1 MKLTKVALGLA
12 TLAALFFAGC
22 SSSSVMTEE
31 ELGLRKTNLYTE
43 KGTVGDKTMYGKTS
57 AGQSKLI
64 ERAFE
69 NAPPM
74 IPHDVT
80 GMLPITTDNNSCVGC
95 HDPASISYS
104 KATPYPKSH
113 MMDFRSQMNLNRL
126 SEQRFNC
133 SQCHAPQS
141 TGQLVENEFEADF
154 RKSGDKESSNLI
166 KNLNEGVK

>member
-12 TLAALFFAGC
+12 TVAALFFVGC
-22 SSSSVMTEE
+22 SSSNVQTEE

-43 KGTVGDKTMYGKTS
+43 GKETTGDKTMYGTVP
-57 AGQSKLI
+57 AGESKLI
-64 ERAFE
+64 ARSFE

-113 MMDFRSQMNLNRL
+113 MMDFRSQMNLGRL

-141 TGQLVENEFEADF
+141 TGELVKNEFEADF
-154 RKSGDKESSNLI
+154 RSGGKKSSNLI
-166 KNLNEGVK
+166 DNLNEGVK

>member
-12 TLAALFFAGC
+12 TVAALFFAGC
-22 SSSSVMTEE
+22 TSTTYSEE
-31 ELGLRKTNLYTE
+31 EIGLRKTNLYTE
-43 KGTVGDKTMYGKTS
+43 GKETTGDKTMYAQTA
-57 AGQSKLI
+57 AGESELI

-104 KATPYPKSH
+104 KAVPYPKSH
-113 MMDFRSQMNLNRL
+113 MMDFRSQMNLGRL

-141 TGQLVENEFEADF
+141 TGELVKNEFEADF
-154 RKSGDKESSNLI
+154 RDGGEESSNLI